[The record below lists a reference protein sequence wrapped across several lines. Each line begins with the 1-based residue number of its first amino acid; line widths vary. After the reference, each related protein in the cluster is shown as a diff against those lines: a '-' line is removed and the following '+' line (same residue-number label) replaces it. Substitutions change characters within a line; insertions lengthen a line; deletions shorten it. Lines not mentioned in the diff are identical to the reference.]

1 MASSAIA
8 PIFRI
13 VGGTASSAGGN
24 DFVVAS
30 KQHVTIRR
38 VRVCT
43 SSALPTLVGSSCQS
57 EQGLLADSL
66 EYGLLR
72 EPSEKSSTGHAKP
85 TVVTA
90 LCAVSEWT
98 QPLLVWSTRSS
109 PSAIHWPAHPPVFRV
124 AIASSIIPDVWF
136 GIAALQ

>member
-1 MASSAIA
+1 MSLASA
-8 PIFRI
+8 PVLSRS
-13 VGGTASSAGGN
+13 TASSTGGN

-30 KQHVTIRR
+30 EQHVTIQG

-43 SSALPTLVGSSCQS
+43 SSALPALGGSSCQS

-72 EPSEKSSTGHAKP
+72 EPSEKSSTGPRK
-85 TVVTA
+85 TDRCDGVVG
-90 LCAVSEWT
+90 AVSEWT

-109 PSAIHWPAHPPVFRV
+109 PSAIHWPTHPPVFRV
-124 AIASSIIPDVWF
+124 AIALSIVPDVWF